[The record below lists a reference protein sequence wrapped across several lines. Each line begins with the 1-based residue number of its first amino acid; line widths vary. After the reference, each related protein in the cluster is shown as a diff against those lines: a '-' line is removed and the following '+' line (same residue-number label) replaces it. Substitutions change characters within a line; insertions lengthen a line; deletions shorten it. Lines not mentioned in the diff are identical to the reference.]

1 MDYPDDRDVLEA
13 FECFQITRFRCALLS
28 MVLLYINRFVSYHFK
43 HIAKTMRALQT
54 STKTS
59 LRIDDEGLLS
69 LQFLMP
75 APSLKSNREQT
86 AAFTEFRVRQIMF
99 LEAITNEGNQCL
111 ALDEDDV

>member
-1 MDYPDDRDVLEA
+1 MLVL
-13 FECFQITRFRCALLS
+13 FT
-28 MVLLYINRFVSYHFK
+28 MLLYTDMFASYHFK

-75 APSLKSNREQT
+75 APSLKTNREQT
-86 AAFTEFRVRQIMF
+86 AAFTEFRVRQVMI
-99 LEAITNEGNQCL
+99 
-111 ALDEDDV
+111 LDVIN